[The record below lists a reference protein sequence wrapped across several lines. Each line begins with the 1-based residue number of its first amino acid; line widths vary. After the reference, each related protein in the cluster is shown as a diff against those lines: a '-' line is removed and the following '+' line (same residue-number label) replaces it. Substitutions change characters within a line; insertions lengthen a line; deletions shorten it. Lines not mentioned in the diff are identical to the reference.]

1 MITRDALRLME
12 FDTPYKER
20 LKTTSAIPGDKSP
33 GTEASRLMAKRDI
46 VARQQQQQQQQQN
59 NYNNF
64 NRSDNSS
71 SNHSNSDV
79 RTKKDLNRN
88 ELDMAEYMKK
98 LFNTY
103 GDGDTMTLDGFERM
117 MHRLGLTKEL
127 SLKLDRNLLDE
138 EKVEKNVTAKFEE
151 PHHNTQNNTCVQREE
166 IVRVVKS
173 SFQFNPTM
181 DNNTF
186 KWACPAILYSM
197 VTENCIHDPQKHFP
211 PSDLDNH
218 HDEDVTNWSMIWWYS
233 NGVVFLI
240 SACGVLGLAV
250 IPIMQKR
257 FYEQLLQFLVALAVG
272 TLAGDALLH
281 LLPHAMSSSHGSQD
295 HDHQHIHNMNMW
307 KGCVA
312 MLGLVFFFFM
322 ERMIT
327 IAAKWRKTRQL
338 KDKLPKR
345 LKVMNKEGSTQLT
358 NASEKQCK
366 HKYSSFPYCYDE
378 IKMVDVPNDEHV
390 FRLAGGTDS
399 VESRNNTQT
408 TTLDDLASNS
418 DIHSYKNANMLHNDD
433 LETNQNLTECP
444 NDITNVTC
452 TGKNKMLEL
461 DNKDDS
467 DSVEYTVILRE
478 HENRHHGH
486 THAHGH
492 VHAAPKTMFSVA
504 WMVIMGDGLH
514 NFTDGMAIGAAFS
527 NSLAGGLSTALAVFC
542 HELPHELGDF
552 AMLLKAGMSTKQ
564 ALFYNLLSS
573 VLCFMGNWVGLRL
586 GNIEYASSWV
596 FAAAAGMFLYIAL
609 VDMIPELSSGH
620 DSEGTLFKCCLHL
633 SGLLLG
639 FGIMTVIALY
649 EHDLETVFH
658 QD

>member
-1 MITRDALRLME
+1 MAKHVISVCIFCLICATHTPCASHITTMTTRDAQRLME

-20 LKTTSAIPGDKSP
+20 LKPTSAIPGDKNP
-33 GTEASRLMAKRDI
+33 GAEASRLLIKRDTD
-46 VARQQQQQQQQQN
+46 AQPQQQN
-59 NYNNF
+59 NNKYRSNNSH
-64 NRSDNSS
+64 NNSS
-71 SNHSNSDV
+71 NNHNSSDV
-79 RTKKDLNRN
+79 RNKKDLNRN
-88 ELDMAEYMKK
+88 ELDMAQYMKK

-103 GDGDTMTLDGFERM
+103 GNGDTMTLDGFERM
-117 MHRLGLTKEL
+117 MHRLGMMRELT
-127 SLKLDRNLLDE
+127 LKLDKNLLDE
-138 EKVEKNVTAKFEE
+138 KKIENVTIKLGEE
-151 PHHNTQNNTCVQREE
+151 RWNTQNNTCVQREE

-197 VTENCIHDPQKHFP
+197 VSENCIHESQNHFAP
-211 PSDLDNH
+211 GHLDNH
-218 HDEDVTNWSMIWWYS
+218 HDEDGTNWSMILWYS

-281 LLPHAMSSSHGSQD
+281 LLPHAMSSSHNGEG
-295 HDHQHIHNMNMW
+295 HDHHHTHNMNMW

-378 IKMVDVPNDEHV
+378 IKMVDAPNDEHV
-390 FRLAGGTDS
+390 FRLAGGTDN
-399 VESRNNTQT
+399 VELRNNTQT

-418 DIHSYKNANMLHNDD
+418 DVHSYKNANILHNDD

-444 NDITNVTC
+444 NDITSVTC
-452 TGKNKMLEL
+452 TGKNKMLDL

-478 HENRHHGH
+478 HESRHHGH

-492 VHAAPKTMFSVA
+492 VHAAPNTMFSVA

-514 NFTDGMAIGAAFS
+514 NFTDV
-527 NSLAGGLSTALAVFC
+527 T
-542 HELPHELGDF
+542 
-552 AMLLKAGMSTKQ
+552 
-564 ALFYNLLSS
+564 
-573 VLCFMGNWVGLRL
+573 
-586 GNIEYASSWV
+586 
-596 FAAAAGMFLYIAL
+596 
-609 VDMIPELSSGH
+609 
-620 DSEGTLFKCCLHL
+620 SE
-633 SGLLLG
+633 LLLLA
-639 FGIMTVIALY
+639 I
-649 EHDLETVFH
+649 
-658 QD
+658 

>member
-1 MITRDALRLME
+1 MSTRDALRLMD

-20 LKTTSAIPGDKSP
+20 LKSTHVIQDDKN
-33 GTEASRLMAKRDI
+33 TARREAALRLLAKRD
-46 VARQQQQQQQQQN
+46 VDAQQQASKHNSSNDN
-59 NYNNF
+59 N
-64 NRSDNSS
+64 NSS
-71 SNHSNSDV
+71 SNHSSSDLKI
-79 RTKKDLNRN
+79 KKDLNRN
-88 ELDMAEYMKK
+88 ELDMAQYMKK
-98 LFNTY
+98 LFSTY
-103 GDGDTMTLDGFERM
+103 GNGDTMTLEGFERM
-117 MHRLGLTKEL
+117 MDRLGLLGEL
-127 SLKLDRNLLDE
+127 SLKLDKNMSDE
-138 EKVEKNVTAKFEE
+138 HKIEKSVTTAVDVERIGS
-151 PHHNTQNNTCVQREE
+151 QNATCVQREE

-173 SFQFNPTM
+173 SFQLNPTM

-197 VTENCIHDPQKHFP
+197 ISENCMHEPQKHL
-211 PSDLDNH
+211 SSEHLDNH
-218 HDEDVTNWSMIWWYS
+218 QGEETTNWSLMWWYS

-281 LLPHAMSSSHGSQD
+281 LLPHAMTSSHG
-295 HDHQHIHNMNMW
+295 HDHHGPESNMNMW

-378 IKMVDVPNDEHV
+378 IKMVDASNDEHV
-390 FRLAGGTDS
+390 FRLAGGTDN

-408 TTLDDLASNS
+408 TTIDDLASNS
-418 DIHSYKNANMLHNDD
+418 DIHSFKNANILHNDD

-444 NDITNVTC
+444 NDITSVTC
-452 TGKNKMLEL
+452 TGKNKMLDL

-552 AMLLKAGMSTKQ
+552 AMLLKAGMSAKQ

-620 DSEGTLFKCCLHL
+620 DGEGTLFKCCLHL